1 MQMKNNKGITL
12 MSLIV
17 TAIVLIILAGVS
29 FMLGTDSIETSKT
42 YILESSVKI
51 VATAVVQQRGTM
63 ESLKINNVPLSE
75 DQPESYVGTPIDS
88 FGDIRTNKLNSNQV
102 LRLKN
107 SIINF
112 DSETGSYKERNSYD
126 DLYYRVSGDDFTK
139 LGISNE
145 GSAYIVNYKT
155 GEVYNETIQATGDE
169 VVDLLFY
176 VPTQPKESTVDN
188 TFAE

>member
-51 VATAVVQQRGTM
+51 VATAVVQQRGKM

-75 DQPESYVGTPIDS
+75 NQPESYVGTPIDS
-88 FGDIRTNKLNSNQV
+88 FGDIRTNKLNSDQV

-112 DSETGSYKERNSYD
+112 DTETGSYKERNTYD
-126 DLYYRVSGDDFTK
+126 DLYYRVSGEDFTK
-139 LGISNE
+139 
-145 GSAYIVNYKT
+145 
-155 GEVYNETIQATGDE
+155 
-169 VVDLLFY
+169 
-176 VPTQPKESTVDN
+176 
-188 TFAE
+188 